1 MTLGEEIR
9 FYRKQKGLTQTEFG
23 ALFGMSKQAVYSWET
38 GLYSPDISVL
48 LKMSD
53 YFQIPIC
60 LLIGKPGMFCS
71 CAKEKNADYHDCT
84 SITKKDSLIIR
95 AIHALPLPK
104 QKAIE
109 TLLNIEDCGEETGE

>member
-1 MTLGEEIR
+1 MTLGQEIR
-9 FYRKQKGLTQTEFG
+9 YYRKKKGLTQTEFG

-60 LLIGKPGMFCS
+60 ILVGRPGMFCS
-71 CAKEKNADYHDCT
+71 GIDSASDCSYCA
-84 SITKKDSLIIR
+84 SITEKDSRIIR
-95 AIHALPLPK
+95 AIHALPP
-104 QKAIE
+104 QQQRAIE
-109 TLLNIEDCGEETGE
+109 VLLNISDDGDAEK